1 MFPWGHIAVGYLCY
15 SLLTHLRGRTPTGIS
30 TVALV
35 IGTQFPDL
43 VDKPL
48 SWSFDLLPAGVFAH
62 TVFVAIPV
70 SVLVLVVGRRYAR
83 TELGVA
89 FAVGYLSHLPA
100 DVLPSVIFSDDPS
113 YWFLF
118 WPVIPRPGVDV
129 SNPIVGPG
137 AGAGLLTNAQYY
149 FLDYV
154 HDLLGSPQ
162 ELLYVGAYLV
172 LFGAIFALWLYDG
185 HPGTGVI
192 GRAVCRVAGRSSS

>member
-1 MFPWGHIAVGYLCY
+1 VFPWGHVAVGYLCY
-15 SLLTHLRGRTPTGIS
+15 SLYCHLRGHRPNGPATI
-30 TVALV
+30 ALL

-48 SWSFDLLPAGVFAH
+48 SWIFDLLPAGVFAH

-70 SVLVLVVGRRYAR
+70 SILVLVAARRYSH

-89 FAVGYLSHLPA
+89 FVVGYLSHLPA
-100 DVLPSVIFSDDPS
+100 DVFPSIVFSQEVRA
-113 YWFLF
+113 WFLF

-137 AGAGLLTNAQYY
+137 AGAGLLTNAVYY
-149 FLDYV
+149 FQDYV
-154 HDLLGSPQ
+154 SNLLASEGV
-162 ELLYVGAYLV
+162 LYVVAGLGFLGAV
-172 LFGAIFALWLYDG
+172 FALWLYDG

-192 GRAVCRVAGRSSS
+192 GRAVSRVVSRSSS